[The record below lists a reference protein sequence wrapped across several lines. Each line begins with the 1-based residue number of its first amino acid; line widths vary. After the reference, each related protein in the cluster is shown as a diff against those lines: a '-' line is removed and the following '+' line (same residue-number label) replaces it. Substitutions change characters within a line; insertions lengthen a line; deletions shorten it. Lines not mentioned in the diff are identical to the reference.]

1 MTDDRNRENDRDTGL
16 SAGSDI
22 PPWLQAVPEGEGS
35 VSHVTGSKMLIA
47 AVAGAVIVIALF
59 VSIIFYFYENSVPA
73 APIIVAAP
81 KTAIKEKPVDPGGM
95 TVDHQDKAIFDQ
107 ADGLKPRGNV
117 TLGDQPETPVSEIVD
132 DPLGDVIEA
141 ATAADESSKTDRPSG
156 GALNA
161 VEATAESKPEVPT
174 PDTQVATAEANPVLV
189 KVYRIQLGAYASE
202 NSASRAW
209 RAVRGKGLDAL
220 ADKSANYEAV
230 QSGDRT
236 LYRLRVGPYAD
247 RISADQACL
256 ALRAVE
262 QACIVV
268 NP

>member
-1 MTDDRNRENDRDTGL
+1 MANGENKDDDTGL

-22 PPWLQAVPEGEGS
+22 PPWLQAVPEGEASG
-35 VSHVTGSKMLIA
+35 SHVTGNKMLIA
-47 AVAGAVIVIALF
+47 AIAGTVVVIVLF
-59 VSIIFYFYENSVPA
+59 VSVIFYFYENNVPD

-95 TVDHQDKAIFDQ
+95 TIDHQDKAIFDQ
-107 ADGLKPRGNV
+107 ADGLKPRGDV
-117 TLGDQPETPVSEIVD
+117 TLGDQPEAPVSEIAD

-141 ATAADESSKTDRPSG
+141 ATAVQSG
-156 GALNA
+156 VDKGQAVNAEAKVVEAPVEKVAEAPVSEATVAKSDA
-161 VEATAESKPEVPT
+161 VEAQEKI
-174 PDTQVATAEANPVLV
+174 
-189 KVYRIQLGAYASE
+189 YRIQLGAYASE
-202 NSASRAW
+202 TSASRAW
-209 RAVRGKGLDAL
+209 RAVRGKGLDIL
-220 ADKSANYEAV
+220 AAKTAEYEAV

-247 RISADQACL
+247 RVTADQACL